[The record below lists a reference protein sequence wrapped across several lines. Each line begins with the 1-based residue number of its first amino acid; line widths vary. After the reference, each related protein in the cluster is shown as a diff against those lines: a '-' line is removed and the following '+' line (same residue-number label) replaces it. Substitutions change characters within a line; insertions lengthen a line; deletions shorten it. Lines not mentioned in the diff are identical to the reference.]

1 MVRKSV
7 IKTGI
12 FVGVLFALLFTV
24 RTEGNNPK
32 EQEPILGKWWMPDR
46 SGQLEIF
53 KCKNTFC
60 GKIVWIDKIAY
71 DSAFDLKNPVDSLRN
86 RSLIGLQIMSDFKQ
100 TKKNVWT
107 GGTFYMPKE
116 GKTVSPVLTLLDS
129 NRLNVKITFFIFS
142 KSVVLQRVNEY

>member
-1 MVRKSV
+1 MVKKSI

-24 RTEGNNPK
+24 QTEGNNPK
-32 EQEPILGKWWMPDR
+32 GQEAILGKWWMPDK

-53 KCKNTFC
+53 KCSNTYC
-60 GKIVWIDKIAY
+60 GRIVWIDSKSNDSTY
-71 DSAFDLKNPVDSLRN
+71 DVKNPVDSLRS
-86 RSLIGLQIMSDFKQ
+86 RPLIGLQIMSDFKQ
-100 TKKNVWT
+100 SEDNVWT

-116 GKTVSPVLTLLDS
+116 GKTVSPELTLLDS

-142 KSVVLQRVNEY
+142 KSVVLQRVSE